1 MKKILMLVLIICSS
15 NMIKAQDTLSM
26 RTGVN
31 ILVKVIE
38 IGTTEVKYK
47 KQDNLNGPIFSILKS
62 DLLLIKYENGT
73 KDDYSNIKKIVETNF
88 MILDDSVQGKLDAQ
102 RFYNGSKTATIIA
115 GILPSFGLPLVRMS
129 SALGLIVPSLA
140 FSIAATSKIP
150 KDENLNYPNSS
161 LMRNEK
167 YANSY
172 RHEAKKIKNRKIWTS
187 FAGSITGIGV
197 LFLLG
202 SAIPFK

>member
-15 NMIKAQDTLSM
+15 NMIKAQDTLLM

-47 KQDNLNGPIFSILKS
+47 KQDNLNGPVFSILKS

-73 KDDYSNIKKIVETNF
+73 KDDYSNIKKIVENNL

-115 GILPSFGLPLVRMS
+115 GILPSFGLPLIRMS
-129 SALGLIVPSLA
+129 SALVIIVPSLA
-140 FSIAATSKIP
+140 FSIATTSKIP

-187 FAGSITGIGV
+187 FAGSITGIGL